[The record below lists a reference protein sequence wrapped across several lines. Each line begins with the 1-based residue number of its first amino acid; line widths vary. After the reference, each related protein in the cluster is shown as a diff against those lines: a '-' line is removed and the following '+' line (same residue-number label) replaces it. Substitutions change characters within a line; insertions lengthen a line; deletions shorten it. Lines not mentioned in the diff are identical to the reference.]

1 MRPSS
6 FAPALV
12 LITSFAPSTTAL
24 KASTSSPCAAQCGNE
39 LGSTT
44 GSDLVC
50 TNSDYKT
57 AAAGIVFSTCVSCQL
72 GSQYVDPVTKQSDL
86 HWAIYNLRYAISWCL
101 FGYPDN
107 KNVAGTPCATSTSC
121 GSLQNAFEFDSLSVN
136 ASSYGFCPLLPA
148 VTIPRCTS
156 CLQLQDSEFYIT
168 NFVTTLNAACQQ
180 QPVPGGKLYIEGN
193 LFSTTL
199 VNITSPDTAPTSNY
213 QGPANG
219 GLNLG
224 AKIGIAVGGF
234 VVLLSMI
241 GCCIIWRGKRRRRRF
256 LMKHQQ
262 ETGYAEWVSQQKAAS
277 MSPPMP
283 SPGGFF
289 DSPQSQRPLVSTQ
302 PWARGGHEEESPA
315 SAIGEKVYF
324 SPYSSQYS
332 SPVDVNNQFQPVGSS
347 SEWPLD
353 RKGSVGGGS
362 TSGMRSRSREKR
374 ETIEM
379 QNVAPVLLHPGNGRG
394 AGPLTDED
402 VRRGYAV

>member
-1 MRPSS
+1 MRPSL

-12 LITSFAPSTTAL
+12 LITSFAPSTIAL

-44 GSDLVC
+44 GSDIVC
-50 TNSDYKT
+50 TNADFKSL
-57 AAAGIVFSTCVSCQL
+57 AAGVVFQTCISCQL
-72 GSQYVDPVTKQSDL
+72 DSQYVDPVTKQSDL
-86 HWAIYNLRYAISWCL
+86 HWAIYNLRYALSWCL

-107 KNVAGTPCATSTSC
+107 NDVAGTPCTTSTSC
-121 GSLQNAFEFDSLSVN
+121 GSLENAFEFDSLALN
-136 ASSYGFCPLLPA
+136 ASSYGFCTLLPA
-148 VTIPRCTS
+148 VTVPHCTS
-156 CLQLQDSEFYIT
+156 CLQLQDNEFYMT

-180 QPVPGGKLYIEGN
+180 QPTSGSQLYIEGN

-199 VNITSPDTAPTSNY
+199 VNITSPTTAPISHYN
-213 QGPANG
+213 GPSNG

-224 AKIGIAVGGF
+224 AKIGIAVGGL
-234 VVLLSMI
+234 VVLLSI
-241 GCCIIWRGKRRRRRF
+241 AGCCIVWRGKRRRRRF

-302 PWARGGHEEESPA
+302 PWARGGQDEESPA
-315 SAIGEKVYF
+315 SAMGEKVYF

-332 SPVDVNNQFQPVGSS
+332 SPVDANDQFQNIGSS
-347 SEWPLD
+347 RDWPID
-353 RKGSVGGGS
+353 RKGSSAGS
-362 TSGMRSRSREKR
+362 SGVRSRSREKR

-379 QNVAPVLLHPGNGRG
+379 QNVAPVLLHPGHGRG

-402 VRRGYAV
+402 VRRGNAL